1 MDTVRRSIKSSRI
14 DSINAVPLDCVLPVV
29 VVVGGGGEECG
40 GGGGGVRWGKSVLL
54 VVASTDTASQRWC
67 VKYCVALFLIRNSI
81 TSRSM
86 IW

>member
-29 VVVGGGGEECG
+29 VVVV
-40 GGGGGVRWGKSVLL
+40 GGGVRWGKSVLL